1 MASNDEGGAQVL
13 KTCDLCEKDTDIRY
27 KCMDCN
33 KFLCERCKGIHK
45 NVPTLSLHDI
55 CDLKS
60 ELLCPVITKVRMD
73 NILCNYHK
81 KFQCMF
87 CKDCEVLVCSE
98 CISNFHQ
105 KHCLESLEKTC
116 EEKLSKLERY
126 KAEIG
131 KDVVSL
137 QKSYSDLAIAKT
149 KWENSLDDIRSKI
162 DDKEDE
168 LKEAVTK
175 NAAKLRD
182 DLTEK
187 RRNGIEYI
195 LIKQK
200 RFKEMEHKL
209 NSKLEILKTMQSSAR
224 GEIFAFEQQVM
235 NYPTSGI
242 SENIIPR
249 NEIKYL
255 ERSTSEETISAL
267 FGSMYLLGVPYT
279 MNITIDRSL
288 TTNFSNIENLVVSDG
303 ETAWVSTFENN
314 EASVQ
319 KMHLT
324 EMFETLKQLTLH
336 AFDMAFTENNDLLI
350 SIQST
355 SEIMRVSFNCEL
367 ESLLDVSPLIVKAI
381 HVTKNGEFYVG
392 VRESGD
398 PFELTE
404 SSCRKILVYKSSDG
418 KQSSLTS
425 NVSYEYDQSKQRLFT
440 SPCRITTISDGDVII
455 VGDWITHIEGRLV
468 VLNRNGDLEWIYN
481 GNSKINSDKSKFR
494 PYDIVSS
501 PEGYIVVADKNNH
514 AIHLLNG
521 AGELIACKLLDEI
534 GITLPK
540 SLCFDYWGYLWIGCS
555 TFPQD
560 KSGAKIYAVKLSI

>member
-1 MASNDEGGAQVL
+1 MASNDEGGAQVI
-13 KTCDLCEKDTDIRY
+13 KTCDLCERDTDIRY

-60 ELLCPVITKVRMD
+60 ELLCPVNTKVRMD
-73 NILCNYHK
+73 NIPCNYHK

-98 CISNFHQ
+98 CISNLHQ

-162 DDKEDE
+162 NDKEDE

-175 NAAKLRD
+175 NASKLRD

-187 RRNGIEYI
+187 RRDGIEYI

-242 SENIIPR
+242 SENVILR
-249 NEIKYL
+249 KEIKYL
-255 ERSTSEETISAL
+255 ERSTSEETVSAL
-267 FGSMYLLGVPYT
+267 FGSMYVLDVPYT
-279 MNITIDRSL
+279 MDITIDRSL

-324 EMFETLKQLTLH
+324 EMFGTLKQLTVH

-381 HVTKNGEFYVG
+381 HVTKNGDFYVG

-514 AIHLLNG
+514 ALHLLNG

-540 SLCFDYWGYLWIGCS
+540 SLCFDFWGYLWIGCS
-555 TFPQD
+555 TFTED

>member
-1 MASNDEGGAQVL
+1 MACNDEGGAQVL

-33 KFLCERCKGIHK
+33 KFLCERCKKIHK

-60 ELLCPVITKVRMD
+60 ELLCRVNTKVRMD
-73 NILCNYHK
+73 NIPCNYHK

-98 CISNFHQ
+98 CISNSHQ

-126 KAEIG
+126 KAKIE
-131 KDVVSL
+131 KDVTCL
-137 QKSYSDLAIAKT
+137 QKSYGDFAIAKT
-149 KWENSLDDIRSKI
+149 EWENSLDDIRSKI
-162 DDKEDE
+162 NDKEGE

-175 NAAKLRD
+175 YAAKMRD
-182 DLTEK
+182 DVTEK
-187 RRNGIEYI
+187 KRDGIEDM
-195 LIKQK
+195 LLKQK
-200 RFKEMEHKL
+200 RCENVEHIL
-209 NSKLEILKTMQSSAR
+209 NCKLEILNSMQSSAG
-224 GEIFAFEQQVM
+224 GEIFEFEQKVL
-235 NYPTSGI
+235 NYQMPCV
-242 SENIIPR
+242 SESIILR
-249 NEIKYL
+249 KNIKYL
-255 ERSTSEETISAL
+255 ERSTSEETISTL
-267 FGSMYLLGVPYT
+267 FGSMILLGVPYT

-288 TTNFSNIENLVVSDG
+288 NTNFSNIENLVVSEG

-314 EASVQ
+314 KASVQ

-324 EMFETLKQLTLH
+324 DVFGTVKQLDLH
-336 AFDMAFTENNDLLI
+336 AFDVAFSANNDLII
-350 SIQST
+350 SIEST
-355 SEIMRVSFNCEL
+355 SEIVRVSLNCEL
-367 ESLLDVSPLIVKAI
+367 QSILDLSPFLVKAV
-381 HVTKNGEFYVG
+381 HVAKNGDFYIG

-398 PFELTE
+398 PFEITE
-404 SSCRKILVYKSSDG
+404 SSCRKVLVYKSSDG
-418 KQSSLTS
+418 KQTSLTS

-440 SPCRITTISDGDVII
+440 SPCRITTLSDGDLII

-468 VLNRNGDLEWIYN
+468 ALNRNGDLEWTYN
-481 GNSKINSDKSKFR
+481 GNSKVNSDTSKFR

-514 AIHLLNG
+514 ALHLLNG
-521 AGELIACKLLDEI
+521 AGELIACKLVDEI

-540 SLCFDYWGYLWIGCS
+540 ALCFDFWGYLWIGCS
-555 TFPQD
+555 TFPED
-560 KSGAKIYAVKLSI
+560 KSGANIYAVKLGI